1 MPEKE
6 LRILLIEDNPDHA
19 DLFLANLELTA
30 YSAARVVHH
39 RTLASGLAT
48 LRANVFD
55 LVFLDLSLQDSTIS
69 ETLDQLPSLAAPCPV
84 IVLTSLDDEQT
95 ILNVIRKGADDCL
108 PKSEL
113 TDILLER
120 LIQFNLDR
128 WQLKRQLVESREAYR
143 DLYHHSPNMLGS
155 IDARTRRVLNCNQT
169 FAESLGYTREEV
181 LNRKITDFYHP
192 DCHEAFN
199 RVFTR
204 FLDKGAVN
212 NEELQLRRRD
222 GRRIDVLLNV
232 SAVRDNEGRILH
244 TRSTWIDITE
254 EKAAEKQ
261 LHYMQQLNRLI
272 IETVPDLLWLKDIEG
287 VYLTCNPRV
296 EQFLGTMES
305 EIVGRT
311 DYDLIENEQA
321 KKFYER
327 DQQAITAGTAVVH
340 EEWGAFAVDGLK
352 VLLETIRT
360 PLLYEDGMVAGVLG
374 VGRDITERYEAAE
387 KAESASRAKSAFL
400 SNITH
405 ELRTPLNAILGYT
418 QILLRDGTLTDK
430 QQNGI
435 RTIHRAGEHL
445 LLLINDILDISK
457 IESGKL
463 EVAEAEVHPLSF
475 LHNIKDII
483 ELRTKEKG
491 LDFCYT
497 VEGEVPS
504 SILVDGLRLRQ
515 VLLNLLSNAVKF
527 TECGY
532 CTLLVR
538 GKNGEND
545 RVMLTFEV
553 EDSGP
558 GIAPEDQ
565 KIIFEPFRQ
574 VGERLHHS
582 EGTGLGL
589 SISAQLVGLMG
600 GDLQLI
606 SPLGRA
612 AVGCEGPGSR
622 FFFTLE
628 VPVLHNANI
637 SNSDQFQQFVT
648 GYTSLEESG
657 RKQRVLLIDET
668 PSHRAVLRDILQAVG
683 FVVHEVKDSQK
694 IVESCRAVQP
704 DILLMDL
711 PTPTIS
717 TKFARPAIFGRP
729 AQEVLQAGLQIK
741 QHKDLAHIPI
751 IALSALATEERALRQ
766 QCLKHGFCDVVGKP
780 YSARKLFET
789 MAAQLPVTLI
799 YGGKK
804 ETVIR
809 EDCIMPLA
817 KILDELVILVE
828 IGDINGIGKKI
839 QEICE
844 MDSGRYS
851 VFCGH
856 LRKYFDEFQFT
867 GLLNFIAANRSRDL
881 CNPSKTQSS

>member
-6 LRILLIEDNPDHA
+6 LSILLIEDNPDHA
-19 DLFLANLELTA
+19 DLFQANLELTA
-30 YSAARVVHH
+30 YRDARVVHH
-39 RTLASGLAT
+39 RTLESGLVA
-48 LRANVFD
+48 LRADSFD
-55 LVFLDLSLQDSTIS
+55 LLFIDLSLRDSTIS
-69 ETLDQLPSLAAPCPV
+69 ETLDQLSSLNASCPV

-113 TDILLER
+113 TDILLKR

-128 WQLKRQLVESREAYR
+128 WQLKQQLVESREAYR

-155 IDARTRRVLNCNQT
+155 VDARTRRVLNCNQT
-169 FAESLGYTREEV
+169 FADTLGYTREEII
-181 LNRKITDFYHP
+181 NRKITDFYHP

-199 RVFTR
+199 QVFSW

-212 NEELQLRRRD
+212 NEELQLRRCD
-222 GRRIDVLLNV
+222 GTIIDVLLNV
-232 SAVRDNEGRILH
+232 SAVRDNEGRIIH

-254 EKAAEKQ
+254 KKAAESQ

-272 IETVPDLLWLKDIEG
+272 IETIPDLLWLKDIEG
-287 VYLTCNPRV
+287 VYLACNPRV
-296 EQFLGTMES
+296 EQFLGIMES
-305 EIVGRT
+305 EIVGKT
-311 DYDLIENEQA
+311 DYDFIEKEQA
-321 KKFYER
+321 KRFHER
-327 DQQAITAGTAVVH
+327 DQQAIIAGMAVAH
-340 EEWGAFAVDGLK
+340 EEWATFAIDNAK

-360 PLLYEDGMVAGVLG
+360 PLLYENGMVAGVLG

-387 KAESASRAKSAFL
+387 KAEAASRAKSAFL

-430 QQNGI
+430 QQSGI
-435 RTIHRAGEHL
+435 KTIHRAGEHL
-445 LLLINDILDISK
+445 LLLINDILNISK

-463 EVAEAEVHPLSF
+463 EVVEAEVHPLSF
-475 LHNIKDII
+475 LHDIKDII

-491 LDFCYT
+491 LDFRYA
-497 VEGEVPS
+497 VVGEVPT

-532 CTLLVR
+532 CRLLVR
-538 GKNGEND
+538 GESTGND
-545 RVMLTFEV
+545 KVLLTFEV
-553 EDSGP
+553 EDSGS
-558 GIAPEDQ
+558 GIALEDQ

-589 SISAQLVGLMG
+589 SISSQLVHLMGG

-606 SPLGRA
+606 SPREKKPT
-612 AVGCEGPGSR
+612 GCEGPGSR

-628 VPVLHNANI
+628 VPVLHNATL
-637 SNSDQFQQFVT
+637 SNSDPRQQIVT
-648 GYTSLEESG
+648 SYTSLEESG
-657 RKQRVLLIDET
+657 RKQQVLVIDET
-668 PSHRAVLRDILQAVG
+668 PSNRAVLRDILQAVG
-683 FVVHEVKDSQK
+683 FVVHEVKDGEK

-711 PTPTIS
+711 PI
-717 TKFARPAIFGRP
+717 PAK
-729 AQEVLQAGLQIK
+729 EVLLTGLQIK
-741 QHKDLAHIPI
+741 QHKNLAHIPI
-751 IALSALATEERALRQ
+751 IALSALVTEERGLRQ
-766 QCLKHGFCDVVGKP
+766 QCLDHGFSDVVGKP
-780 YSARKLFET
+780 YSARKLFEI
-789 MAAQLPVTLI
+789 MAVHLPIRLT
-799 YGGKK
+799 YDGKK
-804 ETVIR
+804 EPAIVD
-809 EDCIMPLA
+809 DCIMPLS
-817 KILDELVILVE
+817 KVLDELVTLVE
-828 IGDINGIGKKI
+828 IGDINGISKKI
-839 QEICE
+839 KEICE
-844 MDSGRYS
+844 MDSGRYF

-867 GLLNFIAANRSRDL
+867 GLLNFIAANRSREL
-881 CNPSKTQSS
+881 CNPNKTQYL

>member
-1 MPEKE
+1 
-6 LRILLIEDNPDHA
+6 
-19 DLFLANLELTA
+19 
-30 YSAARVVHH
+30 
-39 RTLASGLAT
+39 
-48 LRANVFD
+48 
-55 LVFLDLSLQDSTIS
+55 
-69 ETLDQLPSLAAPCPV
+69 
-84 IVLTSLDDEQT
+84 
-95 ILNVIRKGADDCL
+95 
-108 PKSEL
+108 
-113 TDILLER
+113 
-120 LIQFNLDR
+120 
-128 WQLKRQLVESREAYR
+128 
-143 DLYHHSPNMLGS
+143 MLGS

-169 FAESLGYTREEV
+169 FAETLGYTREEV

-199 RVFTR
+199 RVFAR

-232 SAVRDNEGRILH
+232 SAVRDEEGRILH

-254 EKAAEKQ
+254 KKVAEKQ
-261 LHYMQQLNRLI
+261 LLYMQQLNRLI

-287 VYLTCNPRV
+287 VYLACNPRV
-296 EQFLGTMES
+296 EQFFGRLEPD
-305 EIVGRT
+305 IVGKT

-327 DQQAITAGTAVVH
+327 DQQAVIAGTAVVH
-340 EEWGAFAVDGLK
+340 EEWGTFAIDDSK

-418 QILLRDGTLTDK
+418 QILLGDGTLTDK
-430 QQNGI
+430 QRNGI
-435 RTIHRAGEHL
+435 GTIHRAGEHL
-445 LLLINDILDISK
+445 LLLINDILDLSK

-463 EVAEAEVHPLSF
+463 EVAEAEVRPLSF

-483 ELRTKEKG
+483 ELRAKEKG
-491 LDFCYT
+491 LDFRYT
-497 VEGEVPS
+497 VEGEVPT
-504 SILVDGLRLRQ
+504 SILADGLRLRQ

-532 CTLLVR
+532 CTFLVR
-538 GKNGEND
+538 GGNAEND
-545 RVMLTFEV
+545 RVVLTFEV

-565 KIIFEPFRQ
+565 EIIFEPFRQ

-589 SISAQLVGLMG
+589 SISAQLVHLMG

-606 SPLGRA
+606 SPLGRE
-612 AVGCEGPGSR
+612 VTGCEGPGSR

-628 VPVLHNANI
+628 VPVMHNET
-637 SNSDQFQQFVT
+637 SDPFQPPVT
-648 GYTSLEESG
+648 GYISLEESG
-657 RKQRVLLIDET
+657 RKQQVLVVDDA
-668 PSHRAVLRDILQAVG
+668 PSNRAVLRDILESVD
-683 FVVHEVKDSQK
+683 FVVHEVMDGDEVTE
-694 IVESCRAVQP
+694 ICRAVHP
-704 DILLMDL
+704 DIILMDL
-711 PTPTIS
+711 LMPGTDGLT
-717 TKFARPAIFGRP
+717 
-729 AQEVLQAGLQIK
+729 AGLRVK
-741 QHKDLAHIPI
+741 QQKDLAHIPM
-751 IALSALATEERALRQ
+751 IAVSALVTETNGLRRK
-766 QCLKHGFCDVVGKP
+766 CLEHGFSDVIGKP
-780 YSARKLFET
+780 CSARKLLET
-789 MAAQLPVTLI
+789 MAAHLPVHLI

-804 ETVIR
+804 ETVIS
-809 EDCIMPLA
+809 EDCIMPLSEV
-817 KILDELVILVE
+817 LDELIALVE
-828 IGDINGIGKKI
+828 IGDIDGISRKI
-839 QEICE
+839 KEICE

-851 VFCGH
+851 VLCSH

-867 GLLNFIAANRSRDL
+867 GLLNFIAANRSREL
-881 CNPSKTQSS
+881 CNPNKTQYS

>member
-6 LRILLIEDNPDHA
+6 LSILLIEDNPDHA

-30 YSAARVVHH
+30 YSNARVVHH
-39 RTLASGLAT
+39 STMGNGLAT
-48 LRANVFD
+48 LRACPFD
-55 LVFLDLSLQDSTIS
+55 LLFIDLSLRDSTIS
-69 ETLDQLPSLAAPCPV
+69 ETLDQLSSLAAPCPV

-113 TDILLER
+113 TDTLLER

-169 FAESLGYTREEV
+169 FAETLGYTREEI

-192 DCHEAFN
+192 DCHEAFSQI
-199 RVFTR
+199 FIQ

-232 SAVRDNEGRILH
+232 SAVRDDEGRILH

-254 EKAAEKQ
+254 KKVAEKQ
-261 LHYMQQLNRLI
+261 LLYMQQLNRLI

-287 VYLTCNPRV
+287 VYLACNPRV
-296 EQFLGTMES
+296 EQFFGRLEPD
-305 EIVGRT
+305 IVGKT

-327 DQQAITAGTAVVH
+327 DQQAVIAGTAVVH
-340 EEWGAFAVDGLK
+340 EEWGTFAIDDSK

-418 QILLRDGTLTDK
+418 QILLSDGMLTDK
-430 QQNGI
+430 QRNGI

-445 LLLINDILDISK
+445 LLLINDILDLSK

-463 EVAEAEVHPLSF
+463 EVVEAEVRPLSF

-483 ELRTKEKG
+483 ELRAKEKG
-491 LDFCYT
+491 LDFRYT
-497 VEGEVPS
+497 VEGEVPT

-538 GKNGEND
+538 GGNAEND
-545 RVMLTFEV
+545 RVVLTFEV

-589 SISAQLVGLMG
+589 SISYQLVHLMG

-606 SPLGRA
+606 SPLGRE
-612 AVGCEGPGSR
+612 VTGCEGPGSR

-628 VPVLHNANI
+628 VPVLHNET
-637 SNSDQFQQFVT
+637 SDSFQPPVT
-648 GYTSLEESG
+648 GYISLEESG
-657 RKQRVLLIDET
+657 RKQQVLVVDDT
-668 PSHRAVLRDILQAVG
+668 PSNRAVLRDILESVG
-683 FVVHEVKDSQK
+683 FVVHEVMDGDEVTE
-694 IVESCRAVQP
+694 ICRAVHP
-704 DILLMDL
+704 DIILMDL
-711 PTPTIS
+711 LMPGTDGLT
-717 TKFARPAIFGRP
+717 
-729 AQEVLQAGLQIK
+729 AGLRVK
-741 QHKDLAHIPI
+741 QQKDVANIPM
-751 IALSALATEERALRQ
+751 IAVSALVTETNGLRQ
-766 QCLKHGFCDVVGKP
+766 QCLEHGFSDVIGKP
-780 YSARKLFET
+780 CSAGKLLET
-789 MAAQLPVTLI
+789 LARHLPIRLI
-799 YGGKK
+799 YDEKK
-804 ETVIR
+804 ETVIQQ
-809 EDCIMPLA
+809 DCIMPLPEV
-817 KILDELVILVE
+817 LDELVGLVE
-828 IGDINGIGKKI
+828 IGDINGISRKI
-839 QEICE
+839 KEICE
-844 MDSGRYS
+844 MDSERYS
-851 VFCGH
+851 VFCSH
-856 LRKYFDEFQFT
+856 LRKYFDELQFT
-867 GLLNFIAANRSRDL
+867 GLLNFIAANRSREL
-881 CNPSKTQSS
+881 CNPNKTQYS